1 MTTHIITNTDIIEK
15 LTNDIRINKMIL
27 HLNSKKKI
35 AKYESDYTLFE
46 LTIPIDYDKAVKVLN

>member
-1 MTTHIITNTDIIEK
+1 MTTHIITNTDVIEK

-46 LTIPIDYDKAVKVLN
+46 LTIPIDYEKTVKVLN